1 MMHQWGMAA
10 LAASLVLLP
19 ACAQQEEDK
28 KITIQFNVTK
38 EKKAAEDGAAPP
50 QESAKEPQKEQQVP
64 SRQAAVDRKPPPPQ
78 TEAPPARSETRPTPQ
93 PEQARPER
101 QAALPPADSA
111 VQEAIHAAEK
121 ALERR
126 DADEAIRRLSEVKT
140 QAAGHPHAYA
150 LLARAYIM
158 KQNQRKAMAVL
169 QEGLARFPDEAPL
182 LYLRGFAYHKAGHP
196 DRAKQDLLRALEIA
210 PGALAAQRAR
220 SVLKEIEEGRPA
232 RRPRRS

>member
-1 MMHQWGMAA
+1 MMRRWGMAA
-10 LAASLVLLP
+10 LAAGLVLLP

-28 KITIQFNVTK
+28 KITIQFNVSK
-38 EKKAAEDGAAPP
+38 EKKAAEDGAPPP
-50 QESAKEPQKEQQVP
+50 QEPAKEPKKEQPVP
-64 SRQAAVDRKPPPPQ
+64 SRQAAVEQPSSP
-78 TEAPPARSETRPTPQ
+78 APPARSETRPTPQ

-101 QAALPPADSA
+101 QATLPPADGA
-111 VQEAIHAAEK
+111 VLEAIRAAEK

-126 DADEAIRRLSEVKT
+126 DADEAIRRLSQVKT
-140 QAAGHPHAYA
+140 QAAGHPPAYA

-182 LYLRGFAYHKAGHP
+182 LYMRGFAYHKAGHP

-210 PGALAAQRAR
+210 PDAPMALRAR
-220 SVLKEIEEGRPA
+220 SALKEIEEGRPA
-232 RRPRRS
+232 HRPRRS